1 MFTDFV
7 LNSMITNLH
16 PQTKPNQEKFIQTV
30 SDILDNF
37 RFTIMINNSDDVE
50 EKQTVIPTFYVT
62 L

>member
-1 MFTDFV
+1 
-7 LNSMITNLH
+7 MITNLH

-50 EKQTVIPTFYVT
+50 EKQTVTPTFYVT